1 MARAIWTG
9 AVTFGLVNVPVSL
22 YSGEARQE
30 QLSFSMLDKRDMS
43 PIGYRKVNKKTG
55 DEVPKGDVV
64 RAYEYEKGQFVVLDE
79 EDFKKAS
86 PERTQRIEIKAFV
99 DAAAIDP
106 AYFEK
111 PYYLEPAAKSGKVYA
126 LLREVMKRQ
135 GKIGIATVVIR
146 AKEYLAALIPRGA
159 MLELCLLRYPHELA
173 DPEDLKLPEEDP
185 KKLRLSEGELKM
197 AERLVQDLSAPWK
210 PEDFRDAYRDELM
223 EFIRKKASAGKA
235 VEVQVPKAPKAPEAP
250 ADIMALLK
258 QSVAHAEKSK
268 TPADGR
274 SGRAGRRLLH

>member
-1 MARAIWTG
+1 MTRTIWTG

-55 DEVPKGDVV
+55 DEVPKDDVV
-64 RAYEYEKGQFVVLDE
+64 RAYEYEKGRFVVMDE

-86 PERTQRIEIKAFV
+86 PERSQLIEIKAFV
-99 DAAAIDP
+99 DASAIDP

-111 PYYLEPAAKSGKVYA
+111 PYYLEPSAKSGKVYA
-126 LLREVMKRQ
+126 LLREVMRRSR
-135 GKIGIATVVIR
+135 KIGIATVVIR
-146 AKEYLAALIPRGA
+146 AKEYLAALIPRGPL
-159 MLELCLLRYPHELA
+159 LELCLMRYPHELA
-173 DPEDLKLPEEDP
+173 DPEDLKLPEDDP

-197 AERLVQDLSAPWK
+197 AERLVEDLSGPWT
-210 PEDFRDAYRDELM
+210 PEDFRDVYRDELM
-223 EFIRKKASAGKA
+223 EFIRKKASAGEG
-235 VEVQVPKAPKAPEAP
+235 VEVRLPKAAKAPEAP

-258 QSVAHAEKSK
+258 QSVAHAEKNK
-268 TPADGR
+268 GR
-274 SGRAGRRLLH
+274 GGGASRGRLLH